1 MKKDSFLADP
11 VLQQRLAKY
20 IVQQCFRNS
29 QLEDLHAGTGP
40 SSETGDYSD
49 VVVKTPFGEIP
60 WRKLSR
66 FDDAEMKVLMQDV
79 VNRTYRF
86 IHKLFNEEQGG
97 ELLLRLANR
106 DLVPQWDN
114 PTLPTPSEDR
124 EREAALDELVGD
136 AQRNDMGYSR
146 P

>member
-1 MKKDSFLADP
+1 MEVFALKKQQDSFLADP

-29 QLEDLHAGTGP
+29 QLEDLHAGTAP

-60 WRKLSR
+60 WRNLSR
-66 FDDAEMKVLMQDV
+66 FDDAEMKVLMLDV
-79 VNRTYRF
+79 VNRMYRF
-86 IHKLFNEEQGG
+86 INKLFDEEKGA

-114 PTLPTPSEDR
+114 PTLSPMSKDDDYADDVKHGR
-124 EREAALDELVGD
+124 
-136 AQRNDMGYSR
+136 
-146 P
+146 